1 MTEGKTWGRY
11 AVGNAPRLAA
21 PAPMHLSLNRWLP
34 RALVAA
40 ACVLLVG
47 CSESQVVSPDAESG
61 ALQPG
66 SPVAASSPPVA
77 ASPVPSLSEVVWATS
92 ADPVTNAPRDE
103 VASYPP
109 DAPRIA
115 AFVLTGALPA
125 GSTVQAEWEYN
136 DTTLDAFAR
145 QIVLPAAAD
154 RTWLSFHIDR
164 DEAAAWPAGVYEVS
178 ISLNGQ
184 SARHA
189 SVEVGAP
196 E

>member
-1 MTEGKTWGRY
+1 M
-11 AVGNAPRLAA
+11 
-21 PAPMHLSLNRWLP
+21 
-34 RALVAA
+34 
-40 ACVLLVG
+40 
-47 CSESQVVSPDAESG
+47 
-61 ALQPG
+61 
-66 SPVAASSPPVA
+66 
-77 ASPVPSLSEVVWATS
+77 S

-103 VASYPP
+103 VSNFHP

-125 GSTVQAEWEYN
+125 GSTIQAEWEYN

-145 QIVLPAAAD
+145 QIVLPAATD

-164 DEAAAWPAGVYEVS
+164 GEDEAWPVGVYEVT
-178 ISLNGQ
+178 ISLDGQ

-189 SVEVGAP
+189 SVEVVDP

>member
-11 AVGNAPRLAA
+11 TLGNALRLAA
-21 PAPMHLSLNRWLP
+21 PVPMHLSINRWST
-34 RALVAA
+34 RALIAA

-47 CSESQVVSPDAESG
+47 CGESQIVSPDAESG

-66 SPVAASSPPVA
+66 TPVAASSPPAA

-103 VASYPP
+103 VASFSP

-115 AFVLTGALPA
+115 AFVLTGSLPA
-125 GSTVQAEWEYN
+125 GSTIQAEWEYN

-145 QIVLPAAAD
+145 QIVLPAATD

-164 DEAAAWPAGVYEVS
+164 DETEAWPAGVYEVS